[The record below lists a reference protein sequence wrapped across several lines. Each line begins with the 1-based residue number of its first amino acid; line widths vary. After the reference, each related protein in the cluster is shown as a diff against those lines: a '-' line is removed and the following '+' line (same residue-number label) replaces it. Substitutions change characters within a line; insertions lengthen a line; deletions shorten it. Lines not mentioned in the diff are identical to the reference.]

1 MNKSSM
7 HDRLRKFGEL
17 ISETYSSDISVYDET
32 FLDKIISDR
41 MKELSYKS
49 SDTYLSYIAENRS
62 EFNTLISNLNNSYSE
77 SFRNPLIYNF
87 IELRLL
93 PVIFKGKNSS
103 ESGGIRIWSA
113 GCASGQEAYSL
124 AIITG
129 DFKDTGRYGIDFKIF
144 GTDRSS
150 SEIQSAH
157 LGIYHY
163 KSLLNTKLAHI
174 RSCFS
179 NSGDYYTINP
189 EIRKCVDFSVYDLL
203 EKDTFAPPSSIYGGF
218 DIIMCCNLLFYY
230 NQDYQKKVLDKFYLS
245 LNPGGFLITDNSEIG
260 LINSFGIFRQYMTYL
275 SVFCKPD
282 SG

>member
-1 MNKSSM
+1 M
-7 HDRLRKFGEL
+7 HDRLKKIEEL
-17 ISETYSSDISVYDET
+17 LSEKYSSDISAYDEIV
-32 FLDKIISDR
+32 LDKTISGR
-41 MKELSYKS
+41 MKDLSYNS
-49 SDTYLSYIAENRS
+49 SDAYLSYLTENRS
-62 EFNTLISNLNNSYSE
+62 EFKILISYLNNSYSE
-77 SFRNPLIYNF
+77 FFRNPLIYNF
-87 IELRLL
+87 IEYVFL
-93 PVIFKGKNSS
+93 PIIFKEKNSS
-103 ESGGIRIWSA
+103 RSGGIRIWSA

-124 AIITG
+124 AIITN
-129 DFKDTGRYGIDFKIF
+129 DFKEAGRCGFDFKIF

-150 SEIQSAH
+150 AEIQSAH

-163 KSLLNTKLAHI
+163 KSLLNTKLAYI
-174 RSCFS
+174 KSCFS
-179 NSGDYYTINP
+179 KSGDYYTIDP
-189 EIRKCVDFSVYDLL
+189 EIKKCVDFSVYDLL

-230 NQDYQKKVLDKFYLS
+230 KQDYQKKILDKFFLS